1 MGGQDSGRGI
11 GKLGCSVTE
20 AEWEESGGDGSRFF
34 SLNFWCVS
42 GNAGGGWLIRM
53 NPASLPLCHFIL
65 YCEIKAI
72 QEHIGDLELFHLEGG
87 EEGEVRVEP
96 IFFLNTSG
104 L

>member
-1 MGGQDSGRGI
+1 
-11 GKLGCSVTE
+11 
-20 AEWEESGGDGSRFF
+20 
-34 SLNFWCVS
+34 
-42 GNAGGGWLIRM
+42 M

-96 IFFLNTSG
+96 IFF
-104 L
+104 